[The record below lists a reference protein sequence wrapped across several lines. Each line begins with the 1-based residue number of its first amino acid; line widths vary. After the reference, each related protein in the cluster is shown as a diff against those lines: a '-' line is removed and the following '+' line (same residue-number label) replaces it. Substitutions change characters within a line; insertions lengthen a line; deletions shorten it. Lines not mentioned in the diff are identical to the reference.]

1 MIPKPF
7 CLFCEERI
15 DPERAVLVL
24 VEGAARDRAQNREG
38 SWTCGR
44 PACLERLAKAA
55 EEEECELLRPQGIF
69 EPGPRADG
77 LPGWIVWISKSK
89 ARDEAEASD
98 LFSAIYRPYT
108 PTAR

>member
-1 MIPKPF
+1 MIASPY
-7 CLFCEERI
+7 CLYCEERV
-15 DPERAVLVL
+15 DPERGVLVL
-24 VEGAARDRAQNREG
+24 VEGAARPRAQTREG

-44 PACLERLAKAA
+44 PACLERLVRAA
-55 EEEECELLRPQGIF
+55 EEEECELLRPQGVF
-69 EPGPRADG
+69 EPGPRPDG
-77 LPGWIVWISKSK
+77 LPVWLVWMSKAK